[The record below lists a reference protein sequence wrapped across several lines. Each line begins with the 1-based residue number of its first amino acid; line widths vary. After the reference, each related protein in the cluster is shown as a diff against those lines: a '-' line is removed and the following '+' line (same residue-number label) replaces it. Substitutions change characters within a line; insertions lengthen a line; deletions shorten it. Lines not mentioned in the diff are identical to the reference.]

1 VRTLVTGGAGF
12 IGSHLVDALVG
23 RGDDVVVLD
32 DLSSGRREYLNP
44 AATFVEGR
52 LEELG
57 DVRRAVAGCEIVF
70 HLGAHRSVF
79 RSVEHPLASSA
90 ANTQGTLAVL
100 VAAHEAGVRRVVN
113 SSSSSVYGGASQRP
127 TPEGAP
133 TIPRSP
139 YAVSKLAAEHHCR
152 VFSELFGLETLS
164 LRYFNVYG
172 PRQDP
177 ASKYAA
183 VIPLFIDALLAQ
195 QPPQIHGDGQQSR
208 DFTFV
213 ADAVAANQRAAA
225 APADVAQGQAYN
237 VAGGEP
243 WTLLQLLV
251 HLSRLTGSR
260 PNPTFTEA
268 RAGDVRH
275 TWADTS
281 AARVS
286 LGHQPAVSMDE
297 GLVQTL
303 DWFRTPVSPV
313 RP

>member
-12 IGSHLVDALVG
+12 IGSHVVDALVDQG
-23 RGDDVVVLD
+23 HDVVILD
-32 DLSSGRREYLNP
+32 DLSSGKRDYLHP
-44 AATFVEGR
+44 AARFVKGR
-52 LEELG
+52 LESLD
-57 DVRRAVAGCEIVF
+57 DVCRAAAGCEVIF

-90 ANTQGTLAVL
+90 ANTQGTIAVL
-100 VAAHEAGVRRVVN
+100 VAAREAGTTRVVS

-127 TPEGAP
+127 TPEDAP
-133 TIPRSP
+133 CLPRSP

-152 VFSELFGLETLS
+152 VFSELFGLETVS

-183 VIPLFIDALLAQ
+183 VIPLFIRALLAGE
-195 QPPQIHGDGQQSR
+195 PPQIHGDGRQSR

-213 ADAVAANQRAAA
+213 ADAVAANLRAAA
-225 APADVAQGQAYN
+225 APPHAAQGQSYN
-237 VAGGEP
+237 VAGGAP
-243 WTLLQLLV
+243 WTLLQLLE
-251 HLSRLTGSR
+251 HLAQLIGTQ
-260 PNPTFTEA
+260 PDPVFTEP

-281 AARVS
+281 AARRS
-286 LGHQPAVSMDE
+286 LGHWPAVSMDE
-297 GLVQTL
+297 GLAATL
-303 DWFRTPVSPV
+303 DWFRTPVSSV
-313 RP
+313 GS

>member
-12 IGSHLVDALVG
+12 IGSHVVDALVG
-23 RGDDVVVLD
+23 QGDEVVILD
-32 DLSSGRREYLNP
+32 DLSSGRREYLHP
-44 AATFVEGR
+44 AAEFVEGR
-52 LEELG
+52 LEDLE
-57 DVRRAVAGCEIVF
+57 DVRRAVAGCEVIF

-100 VAAHEAGVRRVVN
+100 VAAQETGARRVVS
-113 SSSSSVYGGASQRP
+113 SSSSSVYGGATQRP
-127 TPEGAP
+127 TPEDAP
-133 TIPRSP
+133 TLPRSP

-152 VFSELFGLETLS
+152 VFSELFGLETVS

-183 VIPLFIDALLAQ
+183 VIPLFIDALLAGE
-195 QPPQIHGDGQQSR
+195 PPQIHGDGRQSR

-213 ADAVAANQRAAA
+213 ADAVAANLRAAT
-225 APADVAQGQAYN
+225 APVDAAQGQAYN

-243 WTLLQLLV
+243 WTLLQLLE
-251 HLSRLTGSR
+251 HLAQLTGAR
-260 PNPTFTEA
+260 PEPVFTEP

-281 AARVS
+281 AAQRS
-286 LGHQPAVSMDE
+286 LGHWPAVSMDE
-297 GLVQTL
+297 GLAETL
-303 DWFRTPVSPV
+303 NWFRTPVSPV
-313 RP
+313 WS

>member
-12 IGSHLVDALVG
+12 IGSHLVGVLVD
-23 RGDDVVVLD
+23 RGDDVVILD
-32 DLSSGRREYLNP
+32 DLSSGKRDYLNP
-44 AATFVEGR
+44 AARFVKGR
-52 LEELG
+52 LEDLD
-57 DVRRAVAGCEIVF
+57 DVRRAAAGCEVIF
-70 HLGAHRSVF
+70 HVGAHRSVF

-100 VAAHEAGVRRVVN
+100 VAAKEAGTRRVVN

-127 TPEGAP
+127 TPESAP

-177 ASKYAA
+177 ASRYAA
-183 VIPLFIDALLAQ
+183 VIPLFIHALLSDQ
-195 QPPQIHGDGQQSR
+195 SPEIHGDGRQSR

-213 ADAVAANQRAAA
+213 ADAVAANLRAAA
-225 APADVAQGQAYN
+225 APADAAQGQPYN
-237 VAGGEP
+237 VAGGDP
-243 WTLLQLLV
+243 WTLLQLLD
-251 HLSRLTGSR
+251 HLAQLTGTR
-260 PNPTFTEA
+260 PKPTFTEP

-275 TWADTS
+275 TWAETS
-281 AARVS
+281 AAVKS
-286 LGHQPAVSMDE
+286 LGHRPAVSMDE
-297 GLVQTL
+297 GLAETL
-303 DWFRTPVSPV
+303 DWFRTPASPI
-313 RP
+313 RS